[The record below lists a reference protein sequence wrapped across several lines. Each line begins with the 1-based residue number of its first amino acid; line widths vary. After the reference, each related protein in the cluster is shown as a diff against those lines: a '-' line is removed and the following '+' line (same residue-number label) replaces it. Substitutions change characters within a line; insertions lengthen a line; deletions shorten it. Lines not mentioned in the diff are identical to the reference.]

1 MGFDA
6 LRGAP
11 VRMAANAEGA
21 RRRERILF
29 VVLVA
34 VAHTITY
41 LVVGALAFAFLTHGL
56 YEGADPLFG
65 SYLRT
70 PGEADLWQHVTTWFL
85 PAQLFRGALLGLALS
100 PFLEVLHGWSVW
112 RRALAVAGLYLVF
125 GFWAAAVAA
134 PGNIEG
140 LVYLRPEF
148 SLDVVL
154 RVQPEIILQGAAM
167 SAVVAIGI
175 GRFAGNGR
183 GWLRR

>member
-1 MGFDA
+1 
-6 LRGAP
+6 
-11 VRMAANAEGA
+11 MAANAEGA

-41 LVVGALAFAFLTHGL
+41 LVVGALAFTFLTHGL
-56 YEGADPLFG
+56 YEGAEPLFG

-70 PGEADLWQHVTTWFL
+70 PAETDLWQHVTTWFL
-85 PAQLFRGALLGLALS
+85 PAQLCRGALLGLALS
-100 PFLEVLHGWSVW
+100 PFLDALRGWSAW
-112 RRALAVAGLYLVF
+112 HRALAVASIYLVF

-154 RVQPEIILQGAAM
+154 RVQPEIIVQGAAM
-167 SAVVAIGI
+167 SALVALGI
-175 GRFAGNGR
+175 GRLAGGGR
-183 GWLRR
+183 